1 MAIMDPVTLEGWGQ
15 YIANL
20 KGATLYSQAAA
31 ANTQPF
37 VNMLSE
43 EGFSSEDIT
52 DVLLLF
58 ALQCQRD
65 PEITPPNGLP
75 DEYINYAS
83 LISVLEGESS
93 TASL

>member
-58 ALQCQRD
+58 ALQCQ
-65 PEITPPNGLP
+65 P

>member
-1 MAIMDPVTLEGWGQ
+1 MDINDPVTVEEWGQ

-43 EGFSSEDIT
+43 EGFSSDEIT

-75 DEYINYAS
+75 DEYINYPA
-83 LISVLEGESS
+83 LLSVLEAGD
-93 TASL
+93 